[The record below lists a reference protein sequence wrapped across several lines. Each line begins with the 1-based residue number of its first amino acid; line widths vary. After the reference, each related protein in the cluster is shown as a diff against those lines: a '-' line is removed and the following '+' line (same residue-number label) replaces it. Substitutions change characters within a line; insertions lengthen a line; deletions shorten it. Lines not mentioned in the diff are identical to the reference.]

1 MTPALNEQVVASV
14 NALGPTPFSAVAYR
28 YTTAHREPL
37 SGEGARRNGGRWNPK
52 DLFPT
57 IYLAIP
63 ESTCM
68 GEVQRAAQTN
78 HLSVERMLSVPYVF
92 HTIAIQGLRVLDLRS
107 VEALNRLGL
116 EPEDLLSGD
125 WSACQT
131 VGHAA
136 WFLDFAGV
144 LAPSAMGQGLT
155 LAVFEHKAE
164 PDQVTFQ
171 STVPLTPALFANLS
185 SST

>member
-14 NALGPTPFSAVAYR
+14 DALGPTPFSAVAYR

-37 SGEGARRNGGRWNPK
+37 SGEGSRRHGGRWNPK

-68 GEVQRAAQTN
+68 GEVQRAAASN

-92 HTIAIQGLRVLDLRS
+92 HTIAIQGLHVLDLRS
-107 VEALNRLGL
+107 VDALNRVGL
-116 EPEDLLSGD
+116 QAEDISGD

-144 LAPSAMGQGLT
+144 LAPSAMGKGLT
-155 LAVFEHKAE
+155 LAVFEHKAG
-164 PDQVTFQ
+164 PGQVRFQ
-171 STVPLTPALFANLS
+171 STVPLTSALSADLS
-185 SST
+185 SSTE